1 MTGLEQVN
9 LDDLELVRRARNR
22 DPEAFQTL
30 VLRYQDRVFN
40 TAYRLMGDRAL
51 AEDIAQEAFF
61 RAYES
66 LKKFKEQA
74 SFSTWLYRI
83 TLNACTSAWRRAGA
97 QKRAGEVPLPGQG
110 GEGGGSRWEP
120 ADSSPDPA
128 EDSVRR
134 ERILLIQKAIGGLDE
149 EFRVALVLRDI
160 EGLSYEE
167 ISEIIQHP
175 VGTVRSRIHRART
188 ELKEKLKDLL

>member
-1 MTGLEQVN
+1 MEGLGQVN
-9 LDDLELVRRARNR
+9 LDDLELVHRARSR

-40 TAYRLMGDRAL
+40 TACRLMGDRSL

-61 RAYES
+61 KAFDSIR
-66 LKKFKEQA
+66 KFKEKS

-83 TLNACTSAWRRAGA
+83 TLNVCASAWRRAGA

-110 GEGGGSRWEP
+110 DGAESSKWEP
-120 ADSSPDPA
+120 ADTAPDPG
-128 EDSVRR
+128 EEIVRR
-134 ERILLIQKAIGGLDE
+134 ERNHLIMKAIGELE
-149 EFRVALVLRDI
+149 EDFRVALVLRDI

-167 ISEIIQHP
+167 ISEIIERP
-175 VGTVRSRIHRART
+175 VGTVRSRIHRARGD
-188 ELKEKLKDLL
+188 LKEKLKDVV